1 MQQLQKGKVMAPKPR
16 VRFAPS
22 PTGEL
27 HVGNAR
33 TALFN
38 WMFAR
43 HHGGSF
49 ILRIED
55 TDESRSA
62 LSYQIS
68 LLDELNWLGLDWD
81 EGPQMEGNYTQLDS
95 TGYRGGKEE
104 ATQSYSAIRRGA
116 DDDANK
122 DSRMKATGYG
132 PYKQS
137 ERLDIYKAHLQKLM
151 DADLIYPCYC
161 TEEELDE
168 ERQNLIMSKRMPR
181 YMGKCRNLTAEERK
195 LKEAEG
201 RKPSFRFKINSQTI
215 EFEDLIRGAMK
226 FEGDAIG
233 DFIIVRSNGMP
244 AYNFAVVID
253 DHLMNITHVIRGED
267 HLSNTALQIMLYR
280 AFGFE
285 PPTFAHHSLILGKDR
300 AKLSKRHGSV
310 SVGEFRR
317 QGILPEALI
326 NYLGLLGSSFTDARE
341 VLSREEMIAEF
352 ALERASKSGA
362 IFDEEKLRWL
372 NAIYIRNCKT
382 EDLIKR
388 LKPFLEKSGL
398 KDDTINSEWFKQ
410 VIDLVKDELTTL
422 AEVDSHISIFFDD
435 KYKLTAEAEEILN
448 KDNARNVVKAF
459 TEYLDIH
466 DDPQSLYSAAMKN
479 VKEKTGA
486 KGKELFMP
494 VRAALTGKNHGP
506 ELDKV
511 FAILGKDVALRRL
524 KSINY

>member
-1 MQQLQKGKVMAPKPR
+1 MEKYR

-55 TDESRSA
+55 TDESRSD

-68 LLDELNWLGLDWD
+68 LFNDLNWLGLDWD
-81 EGPQMEGNYTQLDS
+81 EGLQKKGS
-95 TGYRGGKEE
+95 
-104 ATQSYSAIRRGA
+104 
-116 DDDANK
+116 
-122 DSRMKATGYG
+122 YG

-137 ERLDIYKAHLQKLM
+137 ERLEIYKNHLQKLI
-151 DADLIYPCYC
+151 DVDLVYPCYC
-161 TEEELDE
+161 TEEELEE
-168 ERQNLIMSKRMPR
+168 ERQALILSKRMPR

-195 LKEAEG
+195 KREEEG
-201 RKPSFRFKINSQTI
+201 RKPSFRFKVHPQTI
-215 EFEDLIRGAMK
+215 EFEDLIRGEMK
-226 FEGDAIG
+226 FEGESIG

-253 DHLMNITHVIRGED
+253 DHLMDITHVIRGED
-267 HLSNTALQIMLYR
+267 HLSNTALQMMLYR
-280 AFGFE
+280 AFGFA
-285 PPTFAHHSLILGKDR
+285 PPTFAHHCLILGKDR

-310 SVGEFRR
+310 SVGEFRK

-326 NYLGLLGSSFTDARE
+326 NYLVLLGSSFTDGRE
-341 VLSREEMIAEF
+341 VLSRDEMITGF

-362 IFDEEKLRWL
+362 IFDEEKLHWL

-382 EDLIKR
+382 EDLVER
-388 LKPFLEKSGL
+388 LKPFLEQAGYIIDNIDAKWLNEVIELL
-398 KDDTINSEWFKQ
+398 KT
-410 VIDLVKDELTTL
+410 ELTTL
-422 AEVDSHISIFFDD
+422 AEIGNHIDIFFDD
-435 KYKLTAEAEEILN
+435 KYEITAEAKQILE
-448 KDNARNVVKAF
+448 KENAAQVVKVFA
-459 TEYLDIH
+459 EYLKNAAGN
-466 DDPQSLYSAAMKN
+466 PQEIYLAAIKYT
-479 VKEKTGA
+479 KEKTRA

-494 VRAALTGKNHGP
+494 IRAAITGKVHGP

-511 FAILGKDVALRRL
+511 FAVLGKDVALRRL
-524 KSINY
+524 KAWVS

>member
-1 MQQLQKGKVMAPKPR
+1 MAVKPR

-43 HHGGSF
+43 HHGGDF

-62 LSYQIS
+62 LSYQIN
-68 LLDELNWLGLDWD
+68 LLNDLDWLGIDWD
-81 EGPQMEGNYTQLDS
+81 EGPQKD
-95 TGYRGGKEE
+95 
-104 ATQSYSAIRRGA
+104 GA
-116 DDDANK
+116 
-122 DSRMKATGYG
+122 YG

-137 ERLDIYKAHLQKLM
+137 ERLDIYSDHLRKLIA
-151 DADLIYPCYC
+151 ADLVYPCYC
-161 TEEELDE
+161 TEEELEE
-168 ERQNLIMSKRMPR
+168 ERQALILSKRMPR
-181 YMGKCRNLTAEERK
+181 YMGKCRKLTPEQRK
-195 LKEAEG
+195 EKENEG
-201 RKPSFRFKINSQTI
+201 RKPSFRFKVPDSTI
-215 EFEDLIRGAMK
+215 QFEDLIRGVMK
-226 FEGDAIG
+226 FESAAIG

-253 DHLMNITHVIRGED
+253 DHLMGITHVIRGED

-285 PPTFAHHSLILGKDR
+285 PPTFVHHCLILGRDR

-310 SVGEFRR
+310 SVGEFRK
-317 QGILPEALI
+317 QGILPEALM
-326 NYLGLLGSSFTDARE
+326 NYLGLLGSSFTEGRE
-341 VLSREEMIAEF
+341 VLSREEMVAGF

-372 NAIYIRNCKT
+372 NAIYIRNCPT
-382 EDLIKR
+382 ENLVSR
-388 LKPFLEKSGL
+388 LRPFLEEADYKT
-398 KDDTINSEWFKQ
+398 DTIDPAWLNSVVELIKN
-410 VIDLVKDELTTL
+410 DLVTL
-422 AEVDSHISIFFDD
+422 ADVKNHIDIFFDN
-435 KYKLTAEAEEILN
+435 KFNFSTEAKQLLEKEGSILVVQTFAEYLQADAKAAEEI
-448 KDNARNVVKAF
+448 
-459 TEYLDIH
+459 Y
-466 DDPQSLYSAAMKN
+466 PAAMKY

-486 KGKELFMP
+486 KGKDLFMP
-494 VRAALTGKNHGP
+494 IRAALTGRLHGP

-511 FAILGKDVALRRL
+511 FAILGKDTALSRL
-524 KSINY
+524 KHYSIT